1 MTLSSTMAK
10 AEAFRA
16 LHQGDRIFVLPNPW
30 DPGSAKMLA
39 ALGFEALATTSAG
52 YAFARGRID
61 WVGEM
66 GREEA
71 LAHASEIVVA
81 TPLPVS
87 ADFENGFGDA
97 PEIVAET
104 VRLAAEIGLAGCTI
118 EDTTG
123 DHSAPIY
130 DLPLAVE
137 RIAAATEA
145 VARLDRP
152 FMLTARAENFLHG
165 RPDLDDTLARL
176 QAFEEVGADVLY
188 APGLPDLAAIRVV
201 CEASTKPVN
210 VIAGIGLE
218 GVTLDDLRN
227 AGVKRVSVGSSL
239 ARTAI
244 GAMLAAARE
253 IREQGTFSAFSEA
266 ASFTEIEALIKT
278 VPGGAA

>member
-1 MTLSSTMAK
+1 MTVPSTVAK

-16 LHQGDRIFVLPNPW
+16 LHRRDRIFVLPNPW

-39 ALGFEALATTSAG
+39 ALGYEALATTSAG

-123 DHSAPIY
+123 DRSAPIY

-137 RIAAATEA
+137 RIAAATEV
-145 VARLDRP
+145 VASLDRP

-165 RPDLDDTLARL
+165 RPDREDTLARL
-176 QAFEEVGADVLY
+176 QAFEEVGADFLY
-188 APGLPDLAAIRVV
+188 APGLPDLAAIKVV
-201 CEASTKPVN
+201 CETITKPVN

-227 AGVKRVSVGSSL
+227 AGVQRVSVGSSL

-266 ASFTEIEALIKT
+266 ASFTEIEALIKS